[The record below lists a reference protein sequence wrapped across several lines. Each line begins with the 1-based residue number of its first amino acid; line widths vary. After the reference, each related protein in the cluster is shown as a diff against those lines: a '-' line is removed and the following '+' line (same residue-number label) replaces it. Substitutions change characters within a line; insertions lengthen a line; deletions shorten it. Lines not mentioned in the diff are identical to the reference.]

1 MSENSQETTYTA
13 ESDIDGI
20 QAEIVFTGET
30 GRMLTEFVEATDT
43 EEEEG
48 KRIKLIDDTIGQMLS
63 SFAGRVKHTAPEH
76 VGETLRA
83 LVVAYGGCVH

>member
-20 QAEIVFTGET
+20 HAEIVFTGET

-48 KRIKLIDDTIGQMLS
+48 KHIKLIDDTVGQMLS
-63 SFAGRVKHTAPEH
+63 SFAGRVERTSLEH
-76 VGETLRA
+76 LSETLRSV
-83 LVVAYGGCVH
+83 LITYGGCVH